1 MVAVSER
8 LLVEDNVDN
17 RELVVVLWRR
27 RWLIVI
33 CTICAIVLAAVLG
46 FTMTP
51 VYRGAA
57 ILVPVSSD
65 RGGLDGGG
73 LGSALGSVG
82 GLAALAG
89 LGLGSKE
96 SQVEE
101 TLAVLKSRQ
110 FTEAFISRY
119 KLTPELFGKRWD
131 AATGNWKIGAEV
143 PTLHDAFRQ
152 FDSLRKIDRDTKTGL
167 ITLKVDFTDRAKAA
181 DWCNTLVERLN
192 DEMRRRAIESS
203 AASIGYLEKE
213 LASTTVVDTREAISR
228 LMETQ
233 IRQRMLANV
242 TQEYAL
248 RFVDRAM
255 VADRTDK
262 VAPRKALMMIAGM
275 LIGGAIGCGLALLL
289 NMRET
294 ALARRPS

>member
-8 LLVEDNVDN
+8 LVLEDPVDN
-17 RELVVVLWRR
+17 RELVLVLWGH

-33 CTICAIVLAAVLG
+33 CTVLAITVAAVLG

-65 RGGLDGGG
+65 RGGMDSGGI
-73 LGSALGSVG
+73 GSALGSVG

-89 LGLGSKE
+89 LSLGSKE

-101 TLAVLKSRQ
+101 TLAVLKSQQ
-110 FTEAFISRY
+110 FTETFINRY
-119 KLTPELFGKRWD
+119 NLAPQLFAKKWD
-131 AATGNWKIGAEV
+131 ARTNNWKVGITI
-143 PTLHDAFRQ
+143 PTQHDAFKA
-152 FDSLRKIDRDTKTGL
+152 FDSMRKIDRDAKTGL
-167 ITLKVDFTDRAKAA
+167 ITLKVDFTDRVKAA
-181 DWCNTLVERLN
+181 EWCNTLVERLN
-192 DEMRRRAIESS
+192 DEMRRRAVESS
-203 AASIGYLEKE
+203 SASMGYLEKE
-213 LASTTVVDTREAISR
+213 LATTTEVGTREAISR
-228 LMETQ
+228 LMESQ

-255 VADRTDK
+255 VADRADK
-262 VAPRKALMMIAGM
+262 VAPRKALMMVAGM
-275 LIGGAIGCGLALLL
+275 FIGLAIGCGLALLL
-289 NMRET
+289 NLRAAT
-294 ALARRPS
+294 LARRRP